1 MSKIRFAQMRIVA
14 KKEIMEF
21 VRDWRTIVALILVPL
36 MLFPLLFIAFP
47 LVMQN
52 EAEELQ
58 ELNVEILVQSDF
70 IDEDILQGLNQSNIS
85 ISIVPLPPGLDS
97 LSDPL
102 NDSSILRSYEY
113 DAILRLEQRNETWF
127 YSVLFLSTSDR
138 RLKGVSRRDTTE
150 FSVAILK

>member
-97 LSDPL
+97 LSD
-102 NDSSILRSYEY
+102 RSE
-113 DAILRLEQRNETWF
+113 EHH
-127 YSVLFLSTSDR
+127 V
-138 RLKGVSRRDTTE
+138 
-150 FSVAILK
+150 

>member
-58 ELNVEILVQSDF
+58 ELNVEILVQSDY

-85 ISIVPLPPGLDS
+85 IYEKLVSCLLLTIVVS
-97 LSDPL
+97 LL
-102 NDSSILRSYEY
+102 
-113 DAILRLEQRNETWF
+113 
-127 YSVLFLSTSDR
+127 
-138 RLKGVSRRDTTE
+138 
-150 FSVAILK
+150 